1 MKKRSNIH
9 SNPYSRYRYLNDE
22 NVRYI
27 VDPYNYKVTTH
38 GVALKN
44 INKGLINDQLDRMS
58 SHLNLGNTLVVNN
71 VTPCRQ
77 INNVDQSLSPTLLI
91 GRFFRLFRLK

>member
-1 MKKRSNIH
+1 MKKPNLH
-9 SNPYSRYRYLNDE
+9 TNPYSKYRYTNDGT
-22 NVRYI
+22 VKYM
-27 VDPYNYKVTTH
+27 VDPYSYKATTQ
-38 GVALKN
+38 GANLKN
-44 INKGLINDQLDRMS
+44 ISKGMIDTQLEGMS

-77 INNVDQSLSPTLLI
+77 INNVDQPLSPTPII